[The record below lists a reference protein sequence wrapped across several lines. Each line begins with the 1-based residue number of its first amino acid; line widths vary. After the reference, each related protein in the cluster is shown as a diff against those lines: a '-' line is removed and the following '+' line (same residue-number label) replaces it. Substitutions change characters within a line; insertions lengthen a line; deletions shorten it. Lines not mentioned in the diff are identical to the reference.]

1 MEEKTAGGK
10 GIPEIIKYNRWVNR
24 RISHYTGAGITIL
37 FALIYWLV
45 S

>member
-1 MEEKTAGGK
+1 MDEKTAGGK

-24 RISHYTGAGITIL
+24 RINHYTGAGVTIL
-37 FALIYWLV
+37 LALIYWLV